1 MRALHWLALPL
12 SAFAV
17 VGSPAFAAGNLNTA
31 TGQAVWTAATRGKTT
46 TIYLDGRMRTVA
58 PAGAPGTTGG
68 AMQASGAGTGGG
80 VAVSGSGT
88 APVNGKGVPV
98 AVAGNVTKDALAGA
112 VEGAIVGARGGVAG
126 AVAGAAIGAALPL
139 ALNWAAQ
146 AGVTLNPQTGNM
158 EVPDVDPS
166 WPVSDGYLYSVSG
179 PAFVTREAACTWWV
193 GFMNNQNNPTFR
205 FEFDHVTSTGGGSN
219 VGRCYYREIYK
230 TDGAVKQVLFQDLTR
245 GGASNCPGGWYVTPA
260 GCVSGANLPKVVISG
275 QPLIDR
281 LVSRSGNPDPQI
293 VREVMDAGQTVPVD
307 ALKVSG
313 PAQVSGPTTIS
324 ITNNTTNNSPTTT
337 TTTTTNNYTYNG
349 ATITNT
355 GSKTTT
361 QTKDKDGNTTS
372 TTEETT
378 VPGEDQPP
386 EPVPVDT
393 PLGEVPK
400 LYERKY
406 PDGMVG
412 IWNDKG
418 QQLKQTQLFQLP
430 QQLMPTGIG
439 GGSCPSFKVPLDFAA
454 FGDFGQGDV
463 SPPCWV
469 WDVAKVIV
477 LIGAAILAR
486 ALIFGG

>member
-1 MRALHWLALPL
+1 MKPFHWLALPL
-12 SAFAV
+12 TLAALGTAPV
-17 VGSPAFAAGNLNTA
+17 HAAGNLNTA
-31 TGQAVWTAATRGKTT
+31 TGQAVWNAATRGKTT
-46 TIYLDGRMRTVA
+46 TIYLDGRMRTVT
-58 PAGAPGTTGG
+58 PAGGSTVSGG
-68 AMQASGAGTGGG
+68 AMSATGSSASGG
-80 VAVSGSGT
+80 VAVAGSGT

-98 AVAGNVTKDALAGA
+98 AVSGTVAKDVLAGA
-112 VEGAIVGARGGVAG
+112 VEGAVVGARGGLVG
-126 AVAGAAIGAALPL
+126 AAAGAAVGAALPL
-139 ALNWAAQ
+139 ALNWMAQ
-146 AGVTLNPQTGNM
+146 AGVTVNASTGALEQASDPGNYEQSDGRAYYISWSGQATGLKATPNLACVAAPAM
-158 EVPDVDPS
+158 VKAAYAAVGRTDVDVRS
-166 WPVSDGYLYSVSG
+166 STLRGNACDVDTSSG
-179 PAFVTREAACTWWV
+179 TLSLEVTW
-193 GFMNNQNNPTFR
+193 
-205 FEFDHVTSTGGGSN
+205 
-219 VGRCYYREIYK
+219 
-230 TDGAVKQVLFQDLTR
+230 
-245 GGASNCPGGWYVTPA
+245 GGASGCPAGWYVTPV
-260 GCVSGANLPKVVISG
+260 GCYSAQNLPKFPIGG
-275 QPLIDR
+275 QELVNR
-281 LVSRSGNPDPQI
+281 LVNSPGAPDPRI
-293 VREVMDAGQTVPVD
+293 VKELMDAGQTLPV
-307 ALKVSG
+307 ASLQVSG

-324 ITNNTTNNSPTTT
+324 ITNTTNNSPTTT

-355 GSKTTT
+355 GTKTTT
-361 QTKDKDGNTTS
+361 ETKDKDGNTTS

-378 VPGEDQPP
+378 TPGDEEQPELAP
-386 EPVPVDT
+386 IDT
-393 PLGEVPK
+393 PLGDLPK